1 MRLAIDV
8 SSIVIHKTNKP
19 DIVVNFFAAAGLAG
33 KDHAEVNFS
42 AAQTNAAAI
51 SDDDGLIVKRTIDNR
66 CRAFI
71 DAEPIRRFAMRD
83 VRCAKRGQPSN
94 GAVLALQKLFRSL
107 GEGTC
112 RPLKKAGVQFS
123 VFC

>member
-83 VRCAKRGQPSN
+83 VRCAKRGQPSKRS
-94 GAVLALQKLFRSL
+94 GACPAELVRSL
-107 GEGTC
+107 GEGTF
-112 RPLKKAGVQFS
+112 RSLKKAGVQFS